1 MAARMTVT
9 MKNPVIPS
17 GSGEVAVSSPSVFKA
32 TVEIKAFRED
42 AVIPKKATE
51 SAAGYDLCAWIK
63 DQYDEQTLIAPHS
76 TLIVPTGLNVNIPNG
91 YEIQIRPRS
100 GLAAKFG
107 VTVLNTP
114 GTIDSDYCGDGE
126 DFELKVILINHNK
139 IPFSIKHGDRIAQ
152 MVVAKLAEHELVE
165 VEEFG
170 STDKTSRKGGLGS
183 TGK

>member
-1 MAARMTVT
+1 MAATGSGQVTVSG
-9 MKNPVIPS
+9 PS
-17 GSGEVAVSSPSVFKA
+17 GYKA
-32 TVEIKAFRED
+32 TVEVKAFRED
-42 AVIPKKATE
+42 AIIPKKATE
-51 SAAGYDLCAWIK
+51 SAAGYDLCAWLK
-63 DQYDEQTLIAPHS
+63 DSYDEQTLVTPHS

-152 MVVAKLAEHELVE
+152 MVVAKLADHELVE

-170 STDKTSRKGGLGS
+170 KTDKTSRKGGLGS

>member
-1 MAARMTVT
+1 MAATGSGQVTVSG
-9 MKNPVIPS
+9 PS
-17 GSGEVAVSSPSVFKA
+17 GYKA

-42 AVIPKKATE
+42 AIIPKKATE
-51 SAAGYDLCAWIK
+51 SAAGYDLCAWLK
-63 DQYDEQTLIAPHS
+63 DSYDEQTLVTPHS

-152 MVVAKLAEHELVE
+152 MVVAKLADHELVE

-170 STDKTSRKGGLGS
+170 KSDKTSRKGGLGS

>member
-1 MAARMTVT
+1 MAA
-9 MKNPVIPS
+9 S
-17 GSGEVAVSSPSVFKA
+17 GSGQVTVSGVKA

-42 AVIPKKATE
+42 AIIPKKATE
-51 SAAGYDLCAWIK
+51 SAAGYDLCAWLK
-63 DQYDEQTLIAPHS
+63 DSYDEQTLVAPHS

-100 GLAAKFG
+100 GMAAKHC

-139 IPFSIKHGDRIAQ
+139 VPFSIRHGDRIAQ
-152 MVVAKLAEHELVE
+152 MVVAKLADHDLVE
-165 VEEFG
+165 VKEFT
-170 STDKTSRKGGLGS
+170 SIDNTSRKGGLGS

>member
-1 MAARMTVT
+1 MAATGSGQVS
-9 MKNPVIPS
+9 VSGPS
-17 GSGEVAVSSPSVFKA
+17 GYKA

-42 AVIPKKATE
+42 AIIPKKATE
-51 SAAGYDLCAWIK
+51 SAAGYDLCAWLK
-63 DQYDEQTLIAPHS
+63 DSYDEQTLVTPHS

-152 MVVAKLAEHELVE
+152 MVVAKLADHELVE

-170 STDKTSRKGGLGS
+170 KTDKTSRKGGLGS

>member
-1 MAARMTVT
+1 MRKVFNMAATGSGQVTVSG
-9 MKNPVIPS
+9 PS
-17 GSGEVAVSSPSVFKA
+17 GYKA

-42 AVIPKKATE
+42 AIIPKKATE
-51 SAAGYDLCAWIK
+51 SAAGYDLCAWLK
-63 DQYDEQTLIAPHS
+63 DSYDEQTLVTPHS

-152 MVVAKLAEHELVE
+152 MVVAKLADHELVE

-170 STDKTSRKGGLGS
+170 KTNKTSRKGGLGS

>member
-1 MAARMTVT
+1 MRKVFNMA
-9 MKNPVIPS
+9 
-17 GSGEVAVSSPSVFKA
+17 GSGKGQVAVNAPVVPKA
-32 TVEIKAFRED
+32 TVEIKAFREG

-51 SAAGYDLCAWIK
+51 SAAGYDLCAWLK
-63 DQYDEQTLIAPHS
+63 ESYDEQTLIAPHS
-76 TLIVPTGLNVNIPNG
+76 TMIVPTGLNVNIPNG

-139 IPFSIKHGDRIAQ
+139 IPFSMKHGDRIAQ
-152 MVVAKLAEHELVE
+152 MVVAKLAEHDLVE
-165 VEEFG
+165 VDEF
-170 STDKTSRKGGLGS
+170 STTDKTSRVGGLGS

>member
-1 MAARMTVT
+1 MAGSGKGQVTV
-9 MKNPVIPS
+9 NGPS
-17 GSGEVAVSSPSVFKA
+17 GPKA
-32 TVEIKAFRED
+32 TVEIKAFREG

-51 SAAGYDLCAWIK
+51 SAAGYDLCAWLK
-63 DQYDEQTLIAPHS
+63 DSYDEQTLVAPHS
-76 TLIVPTGLNVNIPNG
+76 TMIVPTGLNVNIPNG

-100 GLAAKFG
+100 GLAAKFA

-152 MVVAKLAEHELVE
+152 MVVAKLAEHELVV
-165 VEEFG
+165 VEEF
-170 STDKTSRKGGLGS
+170 STTDKTSRKGGLGS
-183 TGK
+183 TGISDKGGFDGS

>member
-1 MAARMTVT
+1 MAATGSGQVTVSG
-9 MKNPVIPS
+9 PS
-17 GSGEVAVSSPSVFKA
+17 GYKA

-42 AVIPKKATE
+42 AIIPKKATE
-51 SAAGYDLCAWIK
+51 SAAGYDLCAWLK
-63 DQYDEQTLIAPHS
+63 DSYDEQTLVTPHS

-126 DFELKVILINHNK
+126 DFEIKVILINHNK

-152 MVVAKLAEHELVE
+152 MVVAKLADHELVE

-170 STDKTSRKGGLGS
+170 KTDKTSRKGGLGS

>member
-1 MAARMTVT
+1 MVT
-9 MKNPVIPS
+9 S
-17 GSGEVAVSSPSVFKA
+17 GSGQATVNVTNTNKA

-51 SAAGYDLCAWIK
+51 SAAGYDLCAWLK
-63 DQYDEQTLIAPHS
+63 DSYDEQTLISPHS
-76 TLIVPTGLNVNIPNG
+76 TMIVPTGLNVNIPNG

-107 VTVLNTP
+107 VSVLNTP

-152 MVVAKLAEHELVE
+152 MVVAKLAAHELVE
-165 VEEFG
+165 VKEFG
-170 STDKTSRKGGLGS
+170 ATDKTSRKGGLGS